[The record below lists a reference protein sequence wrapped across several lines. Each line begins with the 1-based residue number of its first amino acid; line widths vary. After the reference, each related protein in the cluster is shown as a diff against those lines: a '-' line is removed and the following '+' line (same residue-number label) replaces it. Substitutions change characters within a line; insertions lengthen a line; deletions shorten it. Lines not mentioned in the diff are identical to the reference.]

1 MPSLNRYL
9 LPSERQV
16 FAVHRHWASLA
27 FAAGM
32 LALYWAGGFALLWLF
47 DRIRTLRFI
56 AVAFIVVS
64 LLWFLWVVLEWYIE
78 RFIVTNRRVLLI
90 SGVLTRKVAIM
101 PLIKVTDLTYEQT
114 LPGRILNYGSFI
126 VESAGQVQALS
137 RVDFLP
143 QPNLRYRQVS
153 ELLFGTRAEVDPE
166 DVGSRSTQPVPYVPP
181 RRPR

>member
-1 MPSLNRYL
+1 MPSHNRYL
-9 LPSERQV
+9 LPSEREK
-16 FAVHRHWASLA
+16 FAVRRHWASLA

-32 LALYWAGGFALLWLF
+32 LALYWAGGFAALWLF

-56 AVAFIVVS
+56 AVAFILLS
-64 LLWFLWVVLEWYIE
+64 FLWFLWVVLEWYIE

-114 LPGRILNYGSFI
+114 VPGRILNYGSFI

-181 RRPR
+181 RRPN

>member
-9 LPSERQV
+9 LPTERQT
-16 FAVHRHWASLA
+16 FAVRRHWASLA
-27 FAAGM
+27 YATGM
-32 LALYWAGGFALLWLF
+32 LALYWAGGLFALWLF
-47 DRIRTLRFI
+47 ESVRTLRFI
-56 AVAFIVVS
+56 ALAFLLLS
-64 LLWFLWVVLEWYIE
+64 LLWFIWVVLEWYIE
-78 RFIVTNRRVLLI
+78 RFVVTNRRVLLI

-101 PLIKVTDLTYEQT
+101 PLIKVTDLTYEQS
-114 LPGRILNYGSFI
+114 PFGRILNYGSFI

-166 DVGSRSTQPVPYVPP
+166 DVGSRSTQPVPYVP
-181 RRPR
+181 RRQR